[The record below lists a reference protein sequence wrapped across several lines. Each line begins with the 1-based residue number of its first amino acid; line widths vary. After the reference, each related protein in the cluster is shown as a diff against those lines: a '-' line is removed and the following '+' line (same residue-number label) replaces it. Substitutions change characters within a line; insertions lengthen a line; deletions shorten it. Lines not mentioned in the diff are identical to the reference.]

1 MAGGGGASSP
11 RPPHRRRSPHR
22 LPQRRVAAASSGP
35 GEEAAAARIPNMEA
49 GIKDLN
55 DPGDQATGDATARA
69 AITASLRAI
78 AVTSGLSTRPD
89 FAANLFPAY
98 SSAGRPE
105 PPSTRGFHFKFVIL
119 EGAGS
124 LAVASSLV
132 FMYARH
138 RSVRDAPFC
147 KLSPIAS
154 LFLPFCLLVA
164 MKDLLMRVD
173 EGKKLF
179 TRMEEYS
186 LEPNLKHY
194 ACMVNRLGRASSRGR
209 RYDLY
214 NANRT

>member
-98 SSAGRPE
+98 SSAGRPVLAAAE
-105 PPSTRGFHFKFVIL
+105 LRARPPT
-119 EGAGS
+119 
-124 LAVASSLV
+124 
-132 FMYARH
+132 
-138 RSVRDAPFC
+138 
-147 KLSPIAS
+147 
-154 LFLPFCLLVA
+154 
-164 MKDLLMRVD
+164 
-173 EGKKLF
+173 
-179 TRMEEYS
+179 
-186 LEPNLKHY
+186 
-194 ACMVNRLGRASSRGR
+194 
-209 RYDLY
+209 
-214 NANRT
+214 